1 MMSNPLYAY
10 MGARFE
16 RMREGMVEANAMFI
30 GTELR
35 KNLFTPAARV

>member
-16 RMREGMVEANAMFI
+16 RMREGMMEADVMFI
-30 GTELR
+30 ATELR
-35 KNLFTPAARV
+35 KILFTPAARV